1 MTTISIKSLTLEGIL
16 KLSCKHWFRR
26 LPRLLLSVLLLE
38 RGKAKKLIPQKFLS
52 LLLFTLDGYTV
63 LTCASSME
71 KMMMAS
77 SAGIISSGIIG
88 LPTNG

>member
-1 MTTISIKSLTLEGIL
+1 M
-16 KLSCKHWFRR
+16 
-26 LPRLLLSVLLLE
+26 E

-63 LTCASSME
+63 LTWASSME

-77 SAGIISSGIIG
+77 GAGIISSGIIG
-88 LPTNG
+88 LPTNGCSKGQVMD